1 MARGLL
7 HSPLQLNEFT
17 KESTVSNA
25 SKRAAGSAKELRGKV
40 QKSVGK
46 LVGSERL
53 EAKGRVRELTGRAEK
68 ESAKA
73 KERVKGAVEEVTGRI
88 QSAVGDLVD
97 APKTSARGQLRKAK
111 GKARQATN
119 R

>member
-1 MARGLL
+1 M
-7 HSPLQLNEFT
+7 
-17 KESTVSNA
+17 SNA
-25 SKRAAGSAKELRGKV
+25 SKRAAATSKELQGKV
-40 QKSVGK
+40 QKNVGK

-53 EAKGRVRELTGRAEK
+53 EAKGRVRELTGRAQK
-68 ESAKA
+68 ESAKG
-73 KERVKGAVEEVTGRI
+73 KERVKGAIEEVTGRI

-97 APKTSARGQLRKAK
+97 APKTQARGLLRKVK